1 MKKNRL
7 SERILFSY
15 KIFVNNVRE
24 NFIVAVLEL
33 SATLGSVVTIYTS
46 YFDHE
51 INLNSYKDLGII
63 SFIVFIFIVF
73 IFKIVRQL
81 KSERLV
87 LKKNTF
93 FEYVNRK
100 LLHASS
106 VINIAGDLSW
116 LEKQY
121 DVFKTLRENGCPV
134 KIFYCDNGATQ
145 TDCIAIQI
153 QNYKE
158 LGIQMIPYPTEMEP
172 HHKSLKGL
180 IIDNGEEDLK
190 FYSFMKKD
198 DEGLYMRCS
207 LYKNNAPELKIVQAY
222 INSLDIFV
230 NLLDRIKVLSL
241 PQKEINKNMLIGV
254 SGLNNIGK
262 STLCRQ
268 MIKEFGE
275 DVVELIPDTFIQHS
289 GKSDLEI
296 ALFCISIQMTIFNR
310 VRYEKSS
317 KKIYI
322 FDRTPIDN
330 LAFLLVYM
338 NQLKKKHASNFK
350 RAKTVNIEKYSSEWD
365 EYLTKLELEMEMFMK
380 HFDLVALL
388 VPQKK
393 EDWINLDNQTS
404 AVSND
409 IRSSVLKEID
419 RLCKKMA
426 FIKLDKYLVS
436 RFETNGLEQN
446 EIDKK
451 IEERISVIVSE
462 IKSKV
467 LKK

>member
-1 MKKNRL
+1 M
-7 SERILFSY
+7 
-15 KIFVNNVRE
+15 
-24 NFIVAVLEL
+24 
-33 SATLGSVVTIYTS
+33 
-46 YFDHE
+46 
-51 INLNSYKDLGII
+51 
-63 SFIVFIFIVF
+63 
-73 IFKIVRQL
+73 
-81 KSERLV
+81 V
-87 LKKNTF
+87 LKKNVF
-93 FEYVNRK
+93 FEYINRK
-100 LLHASS
+100 LFHASS
-106 VINIAGDLSW
+106 VVNIAGDLSW

-121 DVFKTLRENGCPV
+121 DVFETLRNKGCPV
-134 KIFYCDNGATQ
+134 KIYYCNNEITQ
-145 TDCIAIQI
+145 ADCIAVQI
-153 QNYKE
+153 QKYKE

-222 INSLDIFV
+222 IKSLDVFV
-230 NLLDRIKVLSL
+230 EMVYKIKILKL

-289 GKSDLEI
+289 GESDLEI
-296 ALFCISIQMTIFNR
+296 ALFCISIQMTIFNKT
-310 VRYEKSS
+310 RYEKPGKS
-317 KKIYI
+317 IYI

-338 NQLKKKHASNFK
+338 NQLKKKNTSNLK
-350 RAKTVNIEKYSSEWD
+350 KLKAVNAEKYSNKWD
-365 EYLTKLELEMEMFMK
+365 EYLTKLELEIEMFMK
-380 HFDLVALL
+380 NFDLVALL

-409 IRSSVLKEID
+409 VRLSVLKEID
-419 RLCKKMA
+419 RLYKKMA
-426 FIKLDKYLVS
+426 FIKIDKYLVS
-436 RFETNGLEQN
+436 RFETDGLEQN

-451 IEERISVIVSE
+451 MDERISVIVGE

>member
-1 MKKNRL
+1 
-7 SERILFSY
+7 
-15 KIFVNNVRE
+15 
-24 NFIVAVLEL
+24 
-33 SATLGSVVTIYTS
+33 
-46 YFDHE
+46 
-51 INLNSYKDLGII
+51 
-63 SFIVFIFIVF
+63 
-73 IFKIVRQL
+73 
-81 KSERLV
+81 
-87 LKKNTF
+87 
-93 FEYVNRK
+93 
-100 LLHASS
+100 
-106 VINIAGDLSW
+106 
-116 LEKQY
+116 
-121 DVFKTLRENGCPV
+121 
-134 KIFYCDNGATQ
+134 
-145 TDCIAIQI
+145 
-153 QNYKE
+153 
-158 LGIQMIPYPTEMEP
+158 
-172 HHKSLKGL
+172 
-180 IIDNGEEDLK
+180 
-190 FYSFMKKD
+190 
-198 DEGLYMRCS
+198 
-207 LYKNNAPELKIVQAY
+207 
-222 INSLDIFV
+222 
-230 NLLDRIKVLSL
+230 
-241 PQKEINKNMLIGV
+241 
-254 SGLNNIGK
+254 
-262 STLCRQ
+262 
-268 MIKEFGE
+268 
-275 DVVELIPDTFIQHS
+275 
-289 GKSDLEI
+289 
-296 ALFCISIQMTIFNR
+296 MTIFNR

-419 RLCKKMA
+419 RLYKKMA

>member
-1 MKKNRL
+1 
-7 SERILFSY
+7 
-15 KIFVNNVRE
+15 
-24 NFIVAVLEL
+24 
-33 SATLGSVVTIYTS
+33 
-46 YFDHE
+46 
-51 INLNSYKDLGII
+51 
-63 SFIVFIFIVF
+63 
-73 IFKIVRQL
+73 
-81 KSERLV
+81 
-87 LKKNTF
+87 
-93 FEYVNRK
+93 
-100 LLHASS
+100 
-106 VINIAGDLSW
+106 
-116 LEKQY
+116 
-121 DVFKTLRENGCPV
+121 
-134 KIFYCDNGATQ
+134 
-145 TDCIAIQI
+145 
-153 QNYKE
+153 
-158 LGIQMIPYPTEMEP
+158 
-172 HHKSLKGL
+172 
-180 IIDNGEEDLK
+180 
-190 FYSFMKKD
+190 MKKD

-419 RLCKKMA
+419 RLYKKMA